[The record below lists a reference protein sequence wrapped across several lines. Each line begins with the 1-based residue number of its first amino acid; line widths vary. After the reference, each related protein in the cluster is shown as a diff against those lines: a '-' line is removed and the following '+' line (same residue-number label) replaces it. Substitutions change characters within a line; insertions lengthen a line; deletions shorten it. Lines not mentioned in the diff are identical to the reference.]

1 MLRFAHLAALSA
13 LAAAFPVSPAPAEA
27 PKRLAATYLG
37 TPAADR
43 IEDVTIAEDGT
54 IYVAGW
60 LGTQRTDW
68 PEGTRATVLGKPDGD
83 SRYGCGFVAKVS
95 PDGRKLLAMTTFAK
109 GIAKCTSVAIG
120 AKGVYV
126 GGYATESL
134 EGVIGDFESVLAKA
148 DPRPTKLDLHT
159 PSEHW
164 TMNRYPKSIDQRGTP
179 FVVRLDADL
188 SALSAGTFLEG
199 WEGVWHVPRPLGENF
214 WQPVDVAVL
223 SDGDVA
229 VSHDGGYNRIPADG
243 SKPGLADFYDVPD
256 HLSRLSGDLSK
267 RRWHEEVYTPPV
279 DPAKARKYFASRSV
293 HWRPTKLNW
302 TDDHLSNPRIM
313 RLRADAENN
322 IYIAGW
328 TPGRTSAEP
337 WWTPFLWKLSG
348 SGEVVLKAYSPSPL
362 SGGGDRLGGVV
373 ADTAMRTVAPDGQ
386 GGILFSGISDG
397 GNSVLNYDP
406 RDYGKGQVGKTLRGS
421 VWGFQ
426 GRMLFW
432 GTVGRLDGKTGE
444 LRSGE
449 RVAGFVNRGR
459 RGKPQHTAA
468 WVTDVAPL
476 GEGGVLAVGRH
487 TKGFDVTDDAWDSSA
502 RGAFVRVYD
511 KDFKRR
517 FSTSVPDGVL
527 LSCQVKGTRAVIV
540 GEARSA
546 HTPTVEAFQPEFA
559 GGADGYLLVVEV
571 TEGD

>member
-1 MLRFAHLAALSA
+1 MFRFARLGTLSA
-13 LAAAFPVSPAPAEA
+13 LVAAFAGNPSWADA
-27 PKRLAATYLG
+27 PKRWTATYLG
-37 TPAADR
+37 TASADR
-43 IEDVTIAEDGT
+43 IEDVAIAGDGT

-68 PEGTRATVLGKPDGD
+68 PDGTRATVLGRADRD
-83 SRYGCGFVAKVS
+83 SKYGCGFVAKLS
-95 PDGRKLLAMTTFAK
+95 PDGRKLLAVATFAR
-109 GIAKCTSVAIG
+109 GIAKCTSVAVN
-120 AKGVYV
+120 AKGVCV
-126 GGYATESL
+126 GGYATEGL
-134 EGVIGDFESVLAKA
+134 EELIAGFGPIIAKA
-148 DPRPTKLDLHT
+148 DPRPTKIDLHT

-164 TMNRYPKSIDQRGTP
+164 TMNRYPKGIDQRGTP
-179 FVVRLDADL
+179 FVVRLDPDL

-229 VSHDGGYNRIPADG
+229 ISHDGGYNRIPADG

-267 RRWHEEVYTPPV
+267 RRWHKEVFTPPV
-279 DPAKARKYFASRSV
+279 DPAKARKYFAGRSV
-293 HWRPTKLNW
+293 HWRPAKLNW
-302 TDDHLSNPRIM
+302 TEDHLSNPRIM
-313 RLRADAENN
+313 RLRADAEDN

-337 WWTPFLWKLSG
+337 WWTPFLWKLG
-348 SGEVVLKAYSPSPL
+348 ADGEVVLKAYSPSPL

-373 ADTAMRTVAPDGQ
+373 ADTAMRTVAPDGK

-406 RDYGKGQVGKTLRGS
+406 RDYLKGHVGKELRGS
-421 VWGFQ
+421 VWGFR
-426 GRMLFW
+426 GRMLYW

-444 LRSGE
+444 LRAGE
-449 RVAGFVNRGR
+449 RIAGFVNRGR
-459 RGKPQHTAA
+459 RGKPEHTAA
-468 WVTDVAPL
+468 WVIDVAPL
-476 GEGGVLAVGRH
+476 SDGGVLAVGRH
-487 TKGFDVTDDAWDSSA
+487 TKGFSVSDDAWDSSA

-511 KDFKRR
+511 KDFERR
-517 FSTSVPDGVL
+517 FSTSVPDAVL
-527 LSCQVKGTRAVIV
+527 WSCQVKGSRAVLV

-546 HTPTVEAFQPEFA
+546 DTPTTNAFQSKFA
-559 GGADGYLLVVEV
+559 GGGDGYLLVVEV
-571 TEGD
+571 VEGD